1 MYKINSEAR
10 SRGIVCEQSMYVKEE
25 EEEEG
30 FYKFLPA
37 YTADRLCQSWQ
48 SCPIS
53 DEYVYVYVYVY
64 EGGSTPQKVAAS
76 QQCM

>member
-1 MYKINSEAR
+1 MTYALHCPCPIAVGKL
-10 SRGIVCEQSMYVKEE
+10 EE

-37 YTADRLCQSWQ
+37 NTADRLGQSWQ